1 MKKKPGVYTAKNG
14 RKYRI
19 LANGRARFISNKE
32 AAGSSTKKKV
42 KRTRRRRK
50 GGAMRTGGGAM
61 SGGAMRTGGFIGN
74 TPMDQIQNAY
84 YSGKGAYNQGKSI
97 VKKARSLIH
106 Y

>member
-19 LANGRARFISNKE
+19 LANGKARFISNKE
-32 AAGSSTKKKV
+32 AGSSTKKKRGR
-42 KRTRRRRK
+42 RTRRK
-50 GGAMRTGGGAM
+50 GGAVRTGGSAM
-61 SGGAMRTGGFIGN
+61 SGGAMRTGGYTGVVPIDMGVS
-74 TPMDQIQNAY
+74 AY
-84 YSGKGAYNQGKSI
+84 RQGRGA

>member
-19 LANGRARFISNKE
+19 LANGKARFISNKE
-32 AAGSSTKKKV
+32 SGSTTHKKG
-42 KRTRRRRK
+42 KRTRRK

-61 SGGAMRTGGFIGN
+61 SGGAMRTGGG
-74 TPMDQIQNAY
+74 
-84 YSGKGAYNQGKSI
+84 
-97 VKKARSLIH
+97 LIH